1 MTRGPNLLQALVVGF
16 VLFLLVLVLPTGT
29 LAANGPPAGFT
40 HEIRVTFDAE
50 RDYYPTTVVDLK
62 DNIHMFWLN
71 GTDLSALD
79 PMQVENGRIYYA
91 KYSPY
96 GDLLVPPT
104 ELKQLEI
111 QNDQDYV
118 TTPLSVAVS
127 DSKIYLTWSDNRAG
141 TFHVY
146 YAMMDLN
153 GNDQVFVD
161 SLPGTGDTNAEY
173 PALAVD
179 NEGNVHIA
187 WAQWETYGNGKE
199 STYSDIYYEKIDQ
212 TGNPI
217 ITRMDIS
224 NTLLSSNH
232 PSIAVDRD
240 LNAHIVFEENVN
252 LPGTTDELYY
262 CVVNPQG
269 QLTVNMD
276 RLTITSSGYSV
287 RPDIAFDR
295 DNALH
300 IVWEKHGNPP
310 DETSYIYYTKL
321 ENGIKPEAIRVSLA
335 DKSYSPRLVIDTLK
349 DTHIVWSQDIYSAV
363 ADNSRIQ
370 YAVVSSDGKIL
381 TQPMALTYGGLATTS
396 PSIALDSYTNVLVVW
411 DDYRMDPKVGDD
423 NWDIYYMRTV
433 VSVNLEPVDVMQVN
447 GANLTSSEIK
457 FYVGDE
463 ALFYAGNSTDPN
475 AWDQVLQ
482 YNYTIVHANTT
493 FYSGWT
499 DNATLRF
506 KFNDPGDYLVYVK
519 VKDSFG
525 LQNGRPRAAVISVI
539 VKPKPLP
546 VPMMA
551 NPRIRTT
558 VVASGIGITATLGY
572 LIAGT
577 ELGKYKV
584 ASLLLIPLYSRI
596 KRENTL
602 DNYIR
607 GQIHGYILAK
617 PGCHYNQIKQ
627 TLHLNNGTLAYHLR
641 KLEREEFIKSVR
653 DGMYKRFYPVGLKIP
668 KREIK
673 LSAMQEHI
681 LEIIRHHPGVSQKE
695 VATEVGISAPAVIY
709 HIGVLSGAKLV
720 RSEKVGSRMEYRA
733 IERPED
739 EWELPTDGTPAGT
752 GH

>member
-1 MTRGPNLLQALVVGF
+1 MARGPNLLQGLLVGF
-16 VLFLLVLVLPTGT
+16 VLFLLVLSFPTGA
-29 LAANGPPAGFT
+29 LAAQGPPAGFT
-40 HEIRVTFDAE
+40 REIRVTFDAE
-50 RDYYPTTVVDLK
+50 QDYYPTMVVDLK

-71 GTDLSALD
+71 GTGRDID
-79 PMQVENGRIYYA
+79 NMQVQNGRIYYA

-104 ELKQLEI
+104 ELKGLEAKG
-111 QNDQDYV
+111 DQDFD
-118 TTPLSVAVS
+118 TTPLSVGLSKA
-127 DSKIYLTWSDNRAG
+127 DSKIYLTWSDNRVG
-141 TFHVY
+141 SFHVY
-146 YAMMDLN
+146 FARMDLDGNIETFVN
-153 GNDQVFVD
+153 G
-161 SLPGTGDTNAEY
+161 LPGTGSNDAKY
-173 PALAVD
+173 PDLAVD

-187 WAQWETYGNGKE
+187 WAQWEMLGSE
-199 STYSDIYYEKIDQ
+199 SLYPEIYYEKVDP
-212 TGNPI
+212 TGYPKVQRI
-217 ITRMDIS
+217 AIT
-224 NTLLSSNH
+224 NTYLASNH
-232 PSIAVDRD
+232 PSIAVDQD

-262 CVVNPQG
+262 CVVDPQG
-269 QLTVNMD
+269 HLKVNME
-276 RLTITSSGYSV
+276 RVTVTSGGYSL
-287 RPDIAFDR
+287 RPDIAMDR
-295 DNALH
+295 DDTLH
-300 IVWEKHGNPP
+300 IVWERHSGEES
-310 DETSYIYYTKL
+310 DVYFTEIQ
-321 ENGIKPEAIRVSLA
+321 NGIKSEALKVSNLPKA
-335 DKSYSPRLVIDTLK
+335 YSPSLVIDGGK
-349 DTHIVWSQDIYSAV
+349 DTHIVWSQNLYSHI

-370 YAVVSSDGKIL
+370 YAVVGSDGIIS
-381 TQPMALTYGGLATTS
+381 TEPMFLTYGALGAKA
-396 PSIALDSYTNVLVVW
+396 PAVALDGYTNVIVAW
-411 DDYRMDPKVGDD
+411 DDYRADPKIGV
-423 NWDIYYMRTV
+423 NVWDIYYMRNV
-433 VSVNLEPVDVMQVN
+433 VGVNLEPVDLLQLN
-447 GANLTSSEIK
+447 GANVTSNELK
-457 FYVGDE
+457 FYVGEE

-475 AWDQVLQ
+475 PWDQVLQ
-482 YNYTIVHANTT
+482 YNYTIVHANET
-493 FYSGWT
+493 FYSGW
-499 DNATLRF
+499 DENASLRY
-506 KFNDPGDYLVYVK
+506 KFDEVGDYLVFVK

-525 LQNGRPRAAVISVI
+525 YKNSRPHAALISVI
-539 VKPKPLP
+539 EKPKPQP
-546 VPMMA
+546 VPMME
-551 NPRIRTT
+551 NPRMRTT

-577 ELGKYKV
+577 ELGKYKF
-584 ASLLLIPLYSRI
+584 ASLLLVPLYSRI

-641 KLEREEFIKSVR
+641 KLEREEFIKSAR

-673 LSAMQEHI
+673 LSAMQERI

-739 EWELPTDGTPAGT
+739 EWELPTDGTPAGS